1 MKEISSFQTG
11 QLLADT
17 MDVSPCSTET
27 QETSQDQQKGAGTI
41 SGLNQ

>member
-1 MKEISSFQTG
+1 MMEISSFQTG

-27 QETSQDQQKGAGTI
+27 QETPQDQQKEPE
-41 SGLNQ
+41 